1 MKINQAGVIPAIF
14 ASSLLLFPAS
24 ASTWFGQGEGFEWLQ
39 EIALALGPGQPLY
52 VILIS
57 CLIALFC
64 FFYTYFVF
72 LFSLKMFK
80 QKNKMSFMKK
90 LIYLEMY

>member
-52 VILIS
+52 VILFS
-57 CLIALFC
+57 VFDSFLL
-64 FFYTYFVF
+64 F
-72 LFSLKMFK
+72 LFTLLSSLI
-80 QKNKMSFMKK
+80 QKKFQRT
-90 LIYLEMY
+90 